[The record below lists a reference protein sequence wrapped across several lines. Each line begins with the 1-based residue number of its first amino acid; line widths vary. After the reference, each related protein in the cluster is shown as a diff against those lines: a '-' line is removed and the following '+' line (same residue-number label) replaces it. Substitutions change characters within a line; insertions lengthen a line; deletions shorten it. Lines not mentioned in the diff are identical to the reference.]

1 MAPPVS
7 TLIKPEAGAEW
18 RGEGVSM
25 GEVLAAL
32 SDIRTKFALAE
43 KQETEEL
50 PHPRNCIMTLIAVA
64 STDAEERRAQRA
76 VRAIGNH
83 HPAQVI
89 VVRDQP
95 VLRAGKIDATIT
107 TDIMRPQS
115 ACAMQCEVITLR
127 VHGAAGDHLS
137 GLIDPL
143 LQSGV
148 PNYLWWVGTPAFGKR
163 ALDDTLKICDALL
176 VDSARFDAPYRS
188 FLELTKLA
196 SHSHERLGVADL
208 AWARLEPWRENVAQF
223 FSPAD
228 RQPYLKGIS
237 DIGVDYSGEGRG
249 NRVAAALLIGWLSSA
264 LGWKLQKAAAG
275 TGGIVV
281 AHFAADG
288 WRPVQVA
295 FRSVPKTHLAQG
307 EISAI
312 RIEGGAGGGTFRLTV
327 MRDPERAR
335 TVRPEVGA
343 GGYSH
348 LHNAGGEDDAGLEI
362 AQRKVEWHRDV
373 LDENSEQLHHTATG
387 ELPGENSPQR
397 PAVFVR
403 ERRGQDNARVL
414 LTLIEIGEGAPLRH
428 IQQVDPEDEAT
439 LLLGLLSHGT
449 QDKVFDRSLAAAAEL
464 MAAI

>member
-1 MAPPVS
+1 M
-7 TLIKPEAGAEW
+7 IKPEAGAGW
-18 RGEGVSM
+18 SGEDVSM
-25 GEVLAAL
+25 NEVLAAL
-32 SDIRTKFALAE
+32 KDIRTKFALAE
-43 KQETEEL
+43 RQESEL
-50 PHPRNCIMTLIAVA
+50 PNPRNCIMTLIAVA
-64 STDAEERRAQRA
+64 SSDQEERRAQRA

-89 VVRDQP
+89 VVRDRP
-95 VLRAGKIDATIT
+95 GPRTGKIDATIT
-107 TDIMRPQS
+107 TDIMRPLS

-127 VHGAAGDHLS
+127 VQGAMGEHLA

-148 PNYLWWVGTPAFGKR
+148 PNYLWWVGTPAFGKKE
-163 ALDDTLKICDALL
+163 LDDTLKICDALL

-188 FLELTKLA
+188 FLDLTKLA
-196 SHSHERLGVADL
+196 SHSHQRLGVADL

-228 RQPYLKGIS
+228 RQPFLKGIS

-312 RIEGGAGGGTFRLTV
+312 RIEGGAGGRTFKLTV

-335 TVRPEVGA
+335 TARPELGA
-343 GGYSH
+343 GGYSP

-373 LDENSEQLHHTATG
+373 LDENAEQLHHTATG
-387 ELPGENSPQR
+387 DLPGENSPQR

-439 LLLGLLSHGT
+439 LLLDLLSHGT
-449 QDKVFDRSLAAAAEL
+449 QDKVFGRSLAAAADL

>member
-1 MAPPVS
+1 M
-7 TLIKPEAGAEW
+7 IKPEAGAEW
-18 RGEGVSM
+18 SGEGVSM
-25 GEVLAAL
+25 NEVLTAL
-32 SDIRTKFALAE
+32 KDIRTKFALAE
-43 KQETEEL
+43 TPETEEL

-64 STDAEERRAQRA
+64 SSDAEERRAQRA
-76 VRAIGNH
+76 VRAIANH

-89 VVRDQP
+89 VVRDLPGQ
-95 VLRAGKIDATIT
+95 RSGKIDATIT
-107 TDIMRPQS
+107 TDVMRPQS

-127 VHGAAGDHLS
+127 VRGAMGEHLS

-163 ALDDTLKICDALL
+163 ELDDTLKICDALL

-188 FLELTKLA
+188 FLELTKVA
-196 SHSHERLGVADL
+196 SLSHERLGVGDL
-208 AWARLEPWRENVAQF
+208 AWVRLEPWRENVAQF
-223 FSPAD
+223 FSPVD
-228 RQPYLKGIS
+228 RQPFLKGIS

-249 NRVAAALLIGWLSSA
+249 NRIAAALLIGWLSSA

-312 RIEGGAGGGTFRLTV
+312 RIEGGAGGRTFKLSV

-343 GGYSH
+343 GGYRP
-348 LHNAGGEDDAGLEI
+348 LHNAGGEDEAGLEI

-373 LDENSEQLHHTATG
+373 LAENAEQLHHTATG
-387 ELPGENSPQR
+387 DLPGENQHQR

-403 ERRGQDNARVL
+403 ERRGQDSTRVL
-414 LTLIEIGEGAPLRH
+414 LTIIEIGEAAPLRH

-439 LLLGLLSHGT
+439 LLLNQLSHGT
-449 QDKVFDRSLAAAAEL
+449 QDPVFERSLTAAAEL
-464 MAAI
+464 MKAI

>member
-1 MAPPVS
+1 MAPAVS
-7 TLIKPEAGAEW
+7 TMIKPEAGAEW
-18 RGEGVSM
+18 RGDGVSM
-25 GEVLAAL
+25 SEVLAAL
-32 SDIRTKFALAE
+32 NDIRSKFALAE
-43 KQETEEL
+43 KQESEL

-64 STDAEERRAQRA
+64 SSDAEERRAQRA

-137 GLIDPL
+137 GVIDPL

-223 FSPAD
+223 FSPGD
-228 RQPYLKGIS
+228 RQPFLKGIS

-249 NRVAAALLIGWLSSA
+249 NRVAAALHIGWLSSA

-275 TGGIVV
+275 AGGTVV

-312 RIEGGAGGGTFRLTV
+312 RIEGGAGGRTFKLTL

-343 GGYSH
+343 GGYSP

-373 LDENSEQLHHTATG
+373 LDENAEQLHHTATG
-387 ELPGENSPQR
+387 DLPGENSPQR

-439 LLLGLLSHGT
+439 LLLDLLSHGT
-449 QDKVFDRSLAAAAEL
+449 QDKVFDRSLVAAAEL
-464 MAAI
+464 MAAL

>member
-1 MAPPVS
+1 MN
-7 TLIKPEAGAEW
+7 
-18 RGEGVSM
+18 
-25 GEVLAAL
+25 EVLAAL
-32 SDIRTKFALAE
+32 KDIRTKFALAE
-43 KQETEEL
+43 RQESEL
-50 PHPRNCIMTLIAVA
+50 PNPRNCIMTLIAIA
-64 STDAEERRAQRA
+64 SSDQEERRAQRA

-95 VLRAGKIDATIT
+95 GPRTGKIDATIT
-107 TDIMRPQS
+107 TDIMRPLS
-115 ACAMQCEVITLR
+115 ACAMQCEMITLR
-127 VHGAAGDHLS
+127 VQGAMGEHLA

-148 PNYLWWVGTPAFGKR
+148 PNYLWWVGTPAFGKKE
-163 ALDDTLKICDALL
+163 LDDTLKICDALL

-188 FLELTKLA
+188 FVDLTKLA
-196 SHSHERLGVADL
+196 SHSHQRLGVADL

-228 RQPYLKGIS
+228 RQPFLKGIT

-275 TGGIVV
+275 TGGMVV
-281 AHFAADG
+281 AHFGADG

-312 RIEGGAGGGTFRLTV
+312 RVEGGAAGRTFRLTM

-343 GGYSH
+343 GGYMP

-373 LDENSEQLHHTATG
+373 LDENAEQLHHTATG
-387 ELPGENSPQR
+387 DLPGENSPQR

-403 ERRGQDNARVL
+403 ERRGHDNARVL

-428 IQQVDPEDEAT
+428 IQQVEPEDEAT
-439 LLLGLLSHGT
+439 LLLDLLSHGT
-449 QDKVFDRSLAAAAEL
+449 QDKVFGRSLAAAAEL

>member
-18 RGEGVSM
+18 RGDGVSM
-25 GEVLAAL
+25 SEVLAAL
-32 SDIRTKFALAE
+32 SDIRSKFALSE
-43 KQETEEL
+43 TQESEL

-64 STDAEERRAQRA
+64 SSDQEERRAQRA

-89 VVRDQP
+89 VLRDQP

-196 SHSHERLGVADL
+196 THAHERLGVADL

-228 RQPYLKGIS
+228 RRPFLKGIS

-249 NRVAAALLIGWLSSA
+249 NRVAAALLVGWLASA

-295 FRSVPKTHLAQG
+295 FRSVPKTQLAQG

-312 RIEGGAGGGTFRLTV
+312 RIEGGAGGGTFKLTV

-335 TVRPEVGA
+335 SVRPEVGA
-343 GGYSH
+343 GGYSP

-373 LDENSEQLHHTATG
+373 LDENAEQLHHTATG
-387 ELPGENSPQR
+387 DLPGENSPQR

-414 LTLIEIGEGAPLRH
+414 LTVIEIGEGAPLRH

-464 MAAI
+464 MGAI

>member
-1 MAPPVS
+1 MAPAVS
-7 TLIKPEAGAEW
+7 TMIKPEAGAEW
-18 RGEGVSM
+18 SGEGVSM
-25 GEVLAAL
+25 NEVLAAL
-32 SDIRTKFALAE
+32 RDIRTKFALAE
-43 KQETEEL
+43 TQETEL

-64 STDAEERRAQRA
+64 SSDQEERRAQRA

-95 VLRAGKIDATIT
+95 GPRTGKIDATIT

-115 ACAMQCEVITLR
+115 SCAMQCEVITLR
-127 VHGAAGDHLS
+127 VKGSMGEHLS

-148 PNYLWWVGTPAFGKR
+148 PNYLWWVGTPAFGKKE
-163 ALDDTLKICDALL
+163 LDDTLKICDALL

-188 FLELTKLA
+188 FLDLTKLA
-196 SHSHERLGVADL
+196 THSHQRLGVADL

-228 RQPYLKGIS
+228 RQPFLKGIT

-249 NRVAAALLIGWLSSA
+249 NRVAAAQLIGWLSSA

-281 AHFAADG
+281 AHFGADG

-295 FRSVPKTHLAQG
+295 FRSMPKTHLAQG

-312 RIEGGAGGGTFRLTV
+312 RIEGGAGGRTFKLTV

-343 GGYSH
+343 GGYSP

-373 LDENSEQLHHTATG
+373 LDENAEQLHHTATG
-387 ELPGENSPQR
+387 DLPGENTPQR

-439 LLLGLLSHGT
+439 LLLELLSHGT
-449 QDKVFDRSLAAAAEL
+449 QDKVFARSLAAAAEL

>member
-1 MAPPVS
+1 
-7 TLIKPEAGAEW
+7 
-18 RGEGVSM
+18 
-25 GEVLAAL
+25 
-32 SDIRTKFALAE
+32 
-43 KQETEEL
+43 
-50 PHPRNCIMTLIAVA
+50 
-64 STDAEERRAQRA
+64 
-76 VRAIGNH
+76 
-83 HPAQVI
+83 
-89 VVRDQP
+89 
-95 VLRAGKIDATIT
+95 
-107 TDIMRPQS
+107 
-115 ACAMQCEVITLR
+115 MQCEVITLR

-163 ALDDTLKICDALL
+163 ALDETLKICDALL

-188 FLELTKLA
+188 FLELTNLA
-196 SHSHERLGVADL
+196 SRSHERLGVADL

-228 RQPYLKGIS
+228 RHPFLKGIS
-237 DIGVDYSGEGRG
+237 DIGVDYSGEGRA

-275 TGGIVV
+275 AGGIVV

-312 RIEGGAGGGTFRLTV
+312 RIEGGAGGRTFKLTV
-327 MRDPERAR
+327 MRDPDRAR
-335 TVRPEVGA
+335 TLRPEIGA
-343 GGYSH
+343 GGYSP
-348 LHNAGGEDDAGLEI
+348 LHNAGGEDEAGLEI

-373 LDENSEQLHHTATG
+373 LEENVEQLHHTATG
-387 ELPGENSPQR
+387 DLPGENHPKR

-414 LTLIEIGEGAPLRH
+414 LTLIEIGDAGTLRH
-428 IQQVDPEDEAT
+428 VQQVDAEDEAT
-439 LLLGLLSHGT
+439 LLLDLLSHGT
-449 QDKVFDRSLAAAAEL
+449 QDRVFDRSLAAAAVL

>member
-1 MAPPVS
+1 MSAA
-7 TLIKPEAGAEW
+7 IKPETGAEW
-18 RGEGVSM
+18 RGDGVSM
-25 GEVLAAL
+25 SEVLAAL
-32 SDIRTKFALAE
+32 KDIRTKFALAE
-43 KQETEEL
+43 TKESEL
-50 PHPRNCIMTLIAVA
+50 PNPRNCIMTLIAVA
-64 STDAEERRAQRA
+64 SSDAEERRAQRA

-95 VLRAGKIDATIT
+95 VLKAGKIDATIT

-115 ACAMQCEVITLR
+115 ASAMQCEMITLR

-163 ALDDTLKICDALL
+163 ALEDTLKICDALL

-223 FSPAD
+223 FSPVD
-228 RQPYLKGIS
+228 RQQFLKGVT

-249 NRVAAALLIGWLSSA
+249 NRVAAALLMGWLSSA

-281 AHFAADG
+281 AHFGADG

-312 RIEGGAGGGTFRLTV
+312 RIEGGAGGRTFKLSV
-327 MRDPERAR
+327 QRDPERAR

-343 GGYSH
+343 GGYRP

-362 AQRKVEWHRDV
+362 AQRNVEWHRDV
-373 LDENSEQLHHTATG
+373 LQESSEQLHHTATG
-387 ELPGENSPQR
+387 DLPGETVPR

-403 ERRGQDNARVL
+403 ERRGQDSARVL
-414 LTLIEIGEGAPLRH
+414 LTMIEIGEAGTLRH
-428 IQQVDPEDEAT
+428 VQQIDPEDEAT
-439 LLLGLLSHGT
+439 LLLDLLSHGT
-449 QDKVFDRSLAAAAEL
+449 QDQVFERSLTAAAEL
-464 MAAI
+464 MTAI